1 MPKKNNV
8 SQSSSGEI
16 KKENI
21 FLKKVMEKSNL
32 EDLLDVIYL
41 QFKENV
47 SFDGCVFN
55 IWDPDQESFIIEKI
69 FLPDNIKQLEKV
81 LLKAKNPYQAQLLQK
96 IKIRPVVINKSD
108 IKDWDE
114 QIQIIFEY
122 WKLQSGI
129 WIPLVFDKKF
139 LGFITLISQTENLNA
154 DLIPGLSEILELS
167 LPHLANCI
175 HFWHLQTKELE
186 IHNNYFKQKKLLEII
201 EHMSHLNTVDKIYH
215 IILTELL
222 KIFHFDMGFAFM
234 ASGDKMELV
243 SSLAEKEDHLAL
255 IGDFENYYRNHPYS
269 IKNQDGVIANTF
281 SKGNTYLFRDIE
293 KIKTLPMTEK
303 DMQFTLLLR
312 NPRTFIHVPIKKN
325 KQPVGVLTLGSIEET
340 LRLHPQDI
348 KTIESICSL
357 LGTALENASLY
368 SLVEQQKKEL
378 EEANVQLY
386 DLARTKEELL
396 DILAH
401 DLKGPI
407 GTISNFTQILEEV
420 NIKERRECIQYIQ
433 DASGRMLDLIQ
444 DVLKI
449 SSLESNQGDT
459 EKEKINLCD
468 FVIHIQKSFELN
480 ASLKDIQLSVLLP
493 DEPLFIYAHDGNL
506 WQIFNNLLNNA
517 LKFTPEGKTITIECK
532 KKDQR
537 QVQII
542 VSDTGIGIPADKL
555 PVLFQKFTPARRKG
569 LKGEKS
575 TGLGLFIVKKLVEL
589 HEGQI
594 SVSSALG
601 KGTQFEICL
610 PLTE

>member
-1 MPKKNNV
+1 LPFASTN
-8 SQSSSGEI
+8 E
-16 KKENI
+16 ENI
-21 FLKKVMEKSNL
+21 FLKKMIKKSNL
-32 EDLLDVIYL
+32 EDLLDVIYRQL
-41 QFKENV
+41 KKDY
-47 SFDGCVFN
+47 SFDGCIFN

-81 LLKAKNPYQAQLLQK
+81 LWKAKNPYQNELLAK
-96 IKIRPVVINKSD
+96 INVHPVVINKSE
-108 IKDWDE
+108 IKNWDE

-122 WKLQSGI
+122 WKLESGI
-129 WIPLVFDKKF
+129 WIPLLFEKDL
-139 LGFITLISQTENLNA
+139 LGFITLISQTENLSA
-154 DLIPGLSEILELS
+154 DWFPGLNQVLEIAM
-167 LPHLANCI
+167 PHLANCI

-201 EHMSHLNTVDKIYH
+201 EHMSHLNTVDKIYR

-222 KIFHFDMGFAFM
+222 KIFHFDIGFAFM
-234 ASGDKMELV
+234 ASGDKLELV
-243 SSLAEKEDHLAL
+243 SSLAEKETHLTL
-255 IGDFENYYRNHPYS
+255 IQDFENYYRSHLYS

-293 KIKTLPMTEK
+293 KIKKLPMTEK
-303 DMQFTLLLR
+303 DMQFTLLLK

-340 LRLHPQDI
+340 LKLYPQDI

-368 SLVEQQKKEL
+368 SLVEQQKMEL

-420 NIKERRECIQYIQ
+420 NIKERRECVQYIQ

-449 SSLESNQGDT
+449 SSLESHQNDL
-459 EKEKINLCD
+459 EKERINLRD

-480 ASLKDIQLSVLLP
+480 ASLKEIQLNAILP
-493 DEPLFIYAHDGNL
+493 DEPLFISAHDGNL
-506 WQIFNNLLNNA
+506 WQIFNNLINNA
-517 LKFTPEGKTITIECK
+517 LKFTPEGKSITIECK
-532 KKDQR
+532 KLDNQA
-537 QVQII
+537 QILI
-542 VSDTGIGIPADKL
+542 KDTGIGIPADKL

-589 HEGQI
+589 HQGQI
-594 SVSSALG
+594 TVSSTLG
-601 KGTQFEICL
+601 KGTQFEIVL
-610 PLTE
+610 PLID